1 MGMEKEVVY
10 YSKFEKGIKSVLI
23 ISPLIMGLVSF
34 VLYKRSAE
42 EIIIAFALC
51 FSIILFVSLFVV
63 PLKYMITGEEVRIV
77 KIIGRKIILYRDID
91 EIIKTDGRISL
102 ETPSTQQIWLKKG
115 DVVMARLSPEKI
127 SECEKSLME
136 HLNEWKKVS

>member
-1 MGMEKEVVY
+1 MIY
-10 YSKFEKGIKSVLI
+10 YSKYEKGIKSVLI
-23 ISPLIMGLVSF
+23 ISPLIMVLGSF
-34 VLYKRSAE
+34 VLLKRSAE

-63 PLKYMITGEEVRIV
+63 PIKYMITGEEVRIV
-77 KIIGRKIILYRDID
+77 KI
-91 EIIKTDGRISL
+91 IIKTDGRISL

-136 HLNEWKKVS
+136 NLNEWKKDS